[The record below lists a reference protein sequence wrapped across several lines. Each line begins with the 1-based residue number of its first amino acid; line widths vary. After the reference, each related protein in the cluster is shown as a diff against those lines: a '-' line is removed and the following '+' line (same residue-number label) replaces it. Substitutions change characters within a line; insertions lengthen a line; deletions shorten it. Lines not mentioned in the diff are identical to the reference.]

1 MNKSELVS
9 TIARRTEMSE
19 KDVNAVLGEFIT
31 VVGEVVAKGKDKLT
45 IPGFISFEQ
54 TGFSAAF
61 GAAYAFHALTIGL
74 GEAIAC
80 YALGL
85 PLLLSLPKI
94 AVLRPFFGKNASYL
108 DFPHKNV

>member
-31 VVGEVVAKGKDKLT
+31 VVGDKLT

-54 TGFSAAF
+54 TERKARMGRNPQTGEQIQVPATKAVKISA
-61 GAAYAFHALTIGL
+61 GSKLK
-74 GEAIAC
+74 
-80 YALGL
+80 
-85 PLLLSLPKI
+85 KI
-94 AVLRPFFGKNASYL
+94 AKGEETP
-108 DFPHKNV
+108 

>member
-31 VVGEVVAKGKDKLT
+31 VVGEVVAKGQDKLT

-54 TGFSAAF
+54 TERKARMGRNPQ
-61 GAAYAFHALTIGL
+61 T
-74 GEAIAC
+74 GEAARPQSTGSDC
-80 YALGL
+80 DGSVLGRSHRRVRTWLRALS
-85 PLLLSLPKI
+85 PRTVRSP
-94 AVLRPFFGKNASYL
+94 
-108 DFPHKNV
+108 D

>member
-31 VVGEVVAKGKDKLT
+31 VVGEVVAGKDKLT

-54 TGFSAAF
+54 TERRPAWFATRRPASRSRFPATKAVKISAWLQAEEDRQ
-61 GAAYAFHALTIGL
+61 GRRD
-74 GEAIAC
+74 
-80 YALGL
+80 
-85 PLLLSLPKI
+85 P
-94 AVLRPFFGKNASYL
+94 
-108 DFPHKNV
+108 

>member
-19 KDVNAVLGEFIT
+19 KDVNAVLGEFIA

-54 TGFSAAF
+54 TERKARMGRNPQTGEQIQVPATKAVKISA
-61 GAAYAFHALTIGL
+61 GSKLK
-74 GEAIAC
+74 
-80 YALGL
+80 
-85 PLLLSLPKI
+85 KI
-94 AVLRPFFGKNASYL
+94 AKGEETP
-108 DFPHKNV
+108 

>member
-31 VVGEVVAKGKDKLT
+31 VVGEVVAKGQDKLT

-54 TGFSAAF
+54 TERKARMGRNPRTGESV
-61 GAAYAFHALTIGL
+61 ALAGKHVPHFKPGKEL
-74 GEAIAC
+74 RERVSDAMPVDEA
-80 YALGL
+80 
-85 PLLLSLPKI
+85 
-94 AVLRPFFGKNASYL
+94 
-108 DFPHKNV
+108 D